1 MKLVYLVFI
10 IVLFNSFCYTSE
22 GSVVN
27 SIFNVGM
34 NAYNRGDYDTAIKNL
49 EIIYNEYPESPLFPK
64 ACMYLGYL
72 YYDIGDLETS
82 KKYLNTSIRASRKG
96 SEVWKN
102 AMKLLAV
109 VYYET
114 GDLNRYERAMEEIGR
129 YNNLAT
135 RDLQT
140 RQQEYDRKE
149 FKPQSQRTFPTR
161 QTQKNIPKGVQITN
175 YITNIVFITNTNEQ
189 VITITNYLTD
199 LVIKDT
205 QSLPE
210 IKEKVDEIT
219 KKEEELEE
227 LSRLT
232 DVKNRLLKLNEKIL
246 MLQEILD
253 RKAKE
258 EK

>member
-1 MKLVYLVFI
+1 MRLVYFI
-10 IVLFNSFCYTSE
+10 LIVVLLHSFCYTSE

-34 NAYNRGDYDTAIKNL
+34 NAYNRGDYETAIKNL
-49 EIIYNEYPESPLFPK
+49 ETIYNEYPESPLFPK

-72 YYDIGDLETS
+72 YYDTGDLETS

-109 VYYET
+109 VYYEMGYT
-114 GDLNRYERAMEEIGR
+114 DRYERIMNEVNR
-129 YNNLAT
+129 YNDFTT
-135 RDLQT
+135 RNLQT
-140 RQQEYDRKE
+140 RQSSLAEKRSRTQLQKMSSS
-149 FKPQSQRTFPTR
+149 KHSQRNVP
-161 QTQKNIPKGVQITN
+161 QEVQVTNYITNVVVITNTNEQFITN
-175 YITNIVFITNTNEQ
+175 YITNV
-189 VITITNYLTD
+189 
-199 LVIKDT
+199 VIKET

-219 KKEEELEE
+219 RKEEDLEE
-227 LSRLT
+227 LNRLT

-246 MLQEILD
+246 ILQELLD
-253 RKAKE
+253 KKAKG
-258 EK
+258 KK